1 MIPSNPF
8 RSSLEMLAAARSFP
22 EASQALTE
30 QWQRDGAGAEAIEPI
45 LGFMEDHPDL
55 DYGSPGS
62 LAHFIE
68 RFHGSGYDEAL
79 LASIR
84 RAPTPHTAW
93 LLNRLING
101 MPDGTARATC
111 LDAMREV
118 AARPAATDDA
128 RASAIAF
135 LKRLDG

>member
-1 MIPSNPF
+1 MI
-8 RSSLEMLAAARSFP
+8 AAARPFP
-22 EASQALTE
+22 EASQDLTE
-30 QWQRDGAGAEAIEPI
+30 KWQREGTGAEAIEPI

-68 RFHGSGYDEAL
+68 RFHGSGYDEVL

-84 RAPTPHTAW
+84 RAPTPHTVW
-93 LLNRLING
+93 LLNRIING
-101 MPDGTARATC
+101 MPDGTARAAC

-118 AARPAATDDA
+118 AVRAAATDHTRD
-128 RASAIAF
+128 SAIAF